1 MVKSEVDEAFEWT
14 VLIIAVVSAI
24 MIQYPDYFYTLTPGP
39 ADPSLKAS
47 KALVIPLVLTIIIWL
62 IAKLAVSKRV
72 QVFTKVFAWMVV
84 LGFAWANLYTYL
96 TGLIYASGIHYEI
109 GMTNDIVVVSGM
121 VGLFLIPPAITY
133 FVIVPKYRESYPDST
148 LLRSKTKFIIT
159 YIIAMACVM
168 SLAIGLSSS

>member
-1 MVKSEVDEAFEWT
+1 MAKSEVDEAFEWT

-47 KALVIPLVLTIIIWL
+47 KALVIPLVLLIIIWL
-62 IAKLAVSKRV
+62 IAKLATSRRV
-72 QVFTKVFAWMVV
+72 QVFSKVFAWMLVI
-84 LGFAWANLYTYL
+84 GFTWANLYQYL

-109 GMTNDIVVVSGM
+109 GITNDIVVLSGM
-121 VGLFLIPPAITY
+121 AGIFLIDPAVTY
-133 FVIVPKYRESYPDST
+133 FVIVPRYRESYPDST

-159 YIIAMACVM
+159 YIIAMICVM
-168 SLAIGLSSS
+168 LLAIGLNS

>member
-47 KALVIPLVLTIIIWL
+47 KALVIPLVLLIIIWL
-62 IAKLAVSKRV
+62 IAKLAISRRV
-72 QVFTKVFAWMVV
+72 QVFSKVFAWMLVI
-84 LGFAWANLYTYL
+84 GFTWANLYQYML
-96 TGLIYASGIHYEI
+96 GLIYASGIHYEI
-109 GMTNDIVVVSGM
+109 GITNDIAVLSGM
-121 VGLFLIPPAITY
+121 IGIFLIDPAVTY
-133 FVIVPKYRESYPDST
+133 FVIVPRYRESYPDST

-159 YIIAMACVM
+159 YIIAMICVM
-168 SLAIGLSSS
+168 LLAIGLNS